1 MRRLRAADGSGPDRR
16 ITDQTI
22 FTMNRLFALCASGL
36 LLASCAGKTGSY
48 ELIPYPN
55 HLTPRAGEFA
65 AAGAAVAC
73 DERLDEASRAVVEEF
88 AARLSEASG
97 AESAVT
103 YEALPAAGG
112 FRFLVDE
119 SLAPERYRLD
129 VTTDGAEVRASSLR
143 GFLYAVQ
150 TIKQLLPAALYGGAP
165 AVESEWTLPCVEID
179 DAPRFGYRG
188 LMLDVARHF
197 FDAAQV
203 KKIIDLMAFHKL
215 NTLHWHLTDDQGWRI
230 EIKRY
235 PRLTEYGSIRKGT
248 VVKKN
253 WDQYDGV
260 PYGGYYTQEEIRDV
274 VAYAAS
280 RGITVI
286 PEIDLP
292 GHMLAALACYPELGC
307 TGGPYEVWRRCAT
320 ACGRG
325 CWCAIS
331 RITRLWGIR

>member
-197 FDAAQV
+197 EV
-203 KKIIDLMAFHKL
+203 V
-215 NTLHWHLTDDQGWRI
+215 
-230 EIKRY
+230 
-235 PRLTEYGSIRKGT
+235 LTEGVDGQLQNFGQGVRQVLQLLHGSI
-248 VVKKN
+248 V
-253 WDQYDGV
+253 
-260 PYGGYYTQEEIRDV
+260 
-274 VAYAAS
+274 S
-280 RGITVI
+280 RCM
-286 PEIDLP
+286 LP
-292 GHMLAALACYPELGC
+292 PFSWPGNTYLC
-307 TGGPYEVWRRCAT
+307 
-320 ACGRG
+320 
-325 CWCAIS
+325 S
-331 RITRLWGIR
+331 RL

>member
-36 LLASCAGKTGSY
+36 LLASCAGKAGSY

-150 TIKQLLPAALYGGAP
+150 TIKQLLPAALYGL
-165 AVESEWTLPCVEID
+165 SLI
-179 DAPRFGYRG
+179 
-188 LMLDVARHF
+188 H
-197 FDAAQV
+197 
-203 KKIIDLMAFHKL
+203 I
-215 NTLHWHLTDDQGWRI
+215 
-230 EIKRY
+230 
-235 PRLTEYGSIRKGT
+235 
-248 VVKKN
+248 
-253 WDQYDGV
+253 
-260 PYGGYYTQEEIRDV
+260 
-274 VAYAAS
+274 
-280 RGITVI
+280 
-286 PEIDLP
+286 
-292 GHMLAALACYPELGC
+292 
-307 TGGPYEVWRRCAT
+307 
-320 ACGRG
+320 
-325 CWCAIS
+325 
-331 RITRLWGIR
+331 